1 MPIVLIRIDDR
12 LIHGQVT
19 VGWGSYLN
27 PDRIVLVSNEI
38 ALNEWEKELYQNCV
52 PFNFA
57 VSILT
62 IDDTIDSLKKK
73 TFNDERVIILGESPE
88 IFVELVKKGAKFQ
101 QINIGGMHFNENKL
115 KILSFIFVSKKDI
128 EDFKYLQEKEI
139 ELICQDLPQAKK
151 NNLSEL
157 LPQ

>member
-27 PDRIVLVSNEI
+27 PDRIVLVSDEIVQNE
-38 ALNEWEKELYQNCV
+38 LEKELYQNCV
-52 PFNFA
+52 PFNIA
-57 VSILT
+57 VSILNIDET
-62 IDDTIDSLKKK
+62 IDALKKK
-73 TFNDERVIILGESPE
+73 TFDTERVIILGESPE
-88 IFVELVKKGAKFQ
+88 IFVELVKKGAEFR
-101 QINIGGMHFNENKL
+101 QINIGGMHYNENKL
-115 KILSFIFVSKKDI
+115 KILSYVFVSKKDI
-128 EDFKYLQEKEI
+128 EDFKYLQEKQI

-151 NNLSEL
+151 DNLSDL

>member
-27 PDRIVLVSNEI
+27 PDRIVLVSDEI
-38 ALNEWEKELYQNCV
+38 VQNEWEKELYQNCV
-52 PFNFA
+52 PFNIA
-57 VSILT
+57 ISILNIDET
-62 IDDTIDSLKKK
+62 IDALKKK
-73 TFNDERVIILGESPE
+73 TFDTERVIILGESPE
-88 IFVELVKKGAKFQ
+88 IFVELVKKGAEFQ
-101 QINIGGMHFNENKL
+101 QINIGGMHYNENKL
-115 KILSFIFVSKKDI
+115 KILSYVFVSKKDI
-128 EDFKYLQEKEI
+128 EDFKYLQEKQI

-151 NNLSEL
+151 DNLSDL

>member
-27 PDRIVLVSNEI
+27 PDRIVLVSDEI
-38 ALNEWEKELYQNCV
+38 VQNEWEKELYQNCV
-52 PFNFA
+52 PFNIA
-57 VSILT
+57 VSILNIDET
-62 IDDTIDSLKKK
+62 IDALKKK
-73 TFNDERVIILGESPE
+73 TFDTERVIILGESPE
-88 IFVELVKKGAKFQ
+88 IFVELVKKGAEFR
-101 QINIGGMHFNENKL
+101 QINIGGMHYNENKL
-115 KILSFIFVSKKDI
+115 KILSYVFVSKKDI
-128 EDFKYLQEKEI
+128 EDFKYLQEKQI

-151 NNLSEL
+151 DNLSDL